1 MAQQCTLPRCRH
13 CQRLRTA
20 AGIVPVDTSFDGW
33 VVLRGLVEELASAA
47 DPCDA
52 LTVLAELSADE
63 PPGCGQ
69 AGRTAIARAPGAVRP
84 ENQGLQASNYNQCKE
99 VLQVGEN
106 QHVRGNA
113 GEALDQTVTNP
124 APSA

>member
-20 AGIVPVDTSFDGW
+20 TGVVPVDTSFDGW
-33 VVLRGLVEELASAA
+33 VVLRGLVEELESAA

-69 AGRTAIARAPGAVRP
+69 AGRTAIARTPGAV
-84 ENQGLQASNYNQCKE
+84 A
-99 VLQVGEN
+99 
-106 QHVRGNA
+106 A
-113 GEALDQTVTNP
+113 GHALAWATWLE
-124 APSA
+124 